1 MPGILSHLRFIHEKL
16 SLLVISVNLVLVY
29 ERPIGLAPS
38 MSKAQET
45 KTRII
50 QQAAELFN
58 QQGYAGSSISDIMRV
73 TGLKKGGIYN
83 HFSSKDELA
92 LEALNFAIQC
102 IQQQYVGV
110 LKGKRRAV
118 DRLQAIL
125 SVYQNMLD
133 APPIKGGCPL
143 LNTAVESDDAHPVLK
158 ERVQQAMDD
167 WQHLICRIVEKG
179 KSRGEIR
186 DDIDAEMMATI
197 LISTIEGAVMMSKL
211 YNDNI
216 YMERALSYLKNYI
229 EGQSA

>member
-1 MPGILSHLRFIHEKL
+1 
-16 SLLVISVNLVLVY
+16 VY
-29 ERPIGLAPS
+29 ERPIGLAPE

-45 KTRII
+45 RTRII

-58 QQGYAGSSISDIMRV
+58 QQGYAGSSISDVMRV

-110 LKGKRRAV
+110 LKGKRKAV

-143 LNTAVESDDAHPVLK
+143 LNTAVESDDAYPVLK
-158 ERVQQAMDD
+158 ERVQQAMDE
-167 WQHLICRIVEKG
+167 WQKLIYRIVEKG

-186 DDIDAEMMATI
+186 ADVDAEMMATI

-216 YMERALSYLKNYI
+216 YMERALNYLNNYI
-229 EGQSA
+229 EGQSV